1 MADLAELTDDEFN
14 QHVQVKAEAHLAA
27 CFDAMEAF
35 DEGDENA
42 ESPAL
47 APFDGCPT
55 CTVREVLMVCWD
67 EMYERITAQIVGLP
81 TARRLALVPPED
93 EPQRSA

>member
-1 MADLAELTDDEFN
+1 MET
-14 QHVQVKAEAHLAA
+14 
-27 CFDAMEAF
+27 FD
-35 DEGDENA
+35 GG

-67 EMYERITAQIVGLP
+67 EMYERIAAQVIGRATAP
-81 TARRLALVPPED
+81 PLALVSPED
-93 EPQRSA
+93 EPQHSA